1 MCNFEQSSRVGLQ
14 AMEKEIKC
22 LLNLVEIK
30 KGGNGGWHVTLLIVM
45 ECRWWRRAFAAAVA
59 VAVAAAAAAAPAAA
73 AATMSCP
80 HAVDGATVAHTLL
93 ALSVFLKLLV
103 LLALLTIWMMCQRQ
117 TFVRIPNSPDVSLF
131 FSQS

>member
-1 MCNFEQSSRVGLQ
+1 
-14 AMEKEIKC
+14 
-22 LLNLVEIK
+22 
-30 KGGNGGWHVTLLIVM
+30 
-45 ECRWWRRAFAAAVA
+45 
-59 VAVAAAAAAAPAAA
+59 
-73 AATMSCP
+73 MSCP